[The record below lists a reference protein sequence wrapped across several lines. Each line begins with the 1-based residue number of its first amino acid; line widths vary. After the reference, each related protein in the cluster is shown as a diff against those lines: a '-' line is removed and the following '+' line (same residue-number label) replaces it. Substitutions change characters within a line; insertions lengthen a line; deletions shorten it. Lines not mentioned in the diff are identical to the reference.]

1 MLAGMEAGLQAE
13 RGTCRRGWVASES
26 DSRSQTYRAPS
37 GLVSGE
43 ASPLTEVQQC
53 QGTVCFPRKDTGV
66 GRVTGDRGHK
76 EWFVPDHIP

>member
-1 MLAGMEAGLQAE
+1 MEAGLQAE